1 MSHPKRYG
9 IHYQKTIN
17 QNNMKIITQ
26 KELASLAEDA
36 FKNADKHGFYPD
48 NTEIETALMLI
59 ITEMAEAVQADRKNR
74 HGSIEDY
81 ESEIQ
86 MGRDIPTAYKNSLE
100 GTVESEFADIAIRI
114 LSLLGWMNSK
124 TSIKLKSDS
133 SLADKYEVTKIQC
146 RVQNIINKGSIAKD
160 LYRLNRDFG
169 NFVDNE
175 SFSWF
180 VSDNLQD
187 ILMRV
192 FAIAHNNNIDL
203 MEHIKLKMKYNES
216 RPYLHGCKY

>member
-1 MSHPKRYG
+1 ME
-9 IHYQKTIN
+9 
-17 QNNMKIITQ
+17 IITQ
-26 KELASLAEDA
+26 KKLASLAEDA
-36 FKNADKHGFYPD
+36 FKNADKHGFYPE

-59 ITEMAEAVQADRKNR
+59 ITEMAEAVQADRHNH

-124 TSIKLKSDS
+124 KSIKLKSDS
-133 SLADKYEVTKIQC
+133 SLADKYEVAKIQYK
-146 RVQNIINKGSIAKD
+146 VQNIINKGSIAKD

-175 SFSWF
+175 SCSWF
-180 VSDNLQD
+180 VSDTLQD
-187 ILMRV
+187 ILMRL
-192 FAIAHNNNIDL
+192 FAIAHNNNINL

>member
-1 MSHPKRYG
+1 MR
-9 IHYQKTIN
+9 
-17 QNNMKIITQ
+17 IITH

-36 FKNADKHGFYPD
+36 FKNADKHGFYTES
-48 NTEIETALMLI
+48 TEIETALMLI
-59 ITEMAEAVQADRKNR
+59 ITEMAEAVQADRHNR

-86 MGRDIPTAYKNSLE
+86 MGRDIPTAYKNTLE

-114 LSLLGWMNSK
+114 LSLLGWINSN
-124 TSIKLKSDS
+124 TPIILESDS
-133 SLADKYEVTKIQC
+133 ILADQYGISKIQFK
-146 RVQNIINKGSIAKD
+146 VQNAINKGSIAKD
-160 LYRLNRDFG
+160 LYRLNGHFSRFI
-169 NFVDNE
+169 DNE
-175 SFSWF
+175 SCSWF
-180 VSDNLQD
+180 VSDTLQE

>member
-1 MSHPKRYG
+1 MQNPQRYG
-9 IHYQKTIN
+9 IHYQKIN
-17 QNNMKIITQ
+17 QNNMEIITQ
-26 KELASLAEDA
+26 KKLATLEDDAYKIAE
-36 FKNADKHGFYPD
+36 KHGFYNE
-48 NTEIETALMLI
+48 NTEIETVLMLI
-59 ITEMAEAVQADRKNR
+59 ITEMSEAVQADRHNR

-86 MGRDIPTAYKNSLE
+86 MCRDFPTAYKNALE

-124 TSIKLKSDS
+124 NPIKLKSDS
-133 SLADKYEVTKIQC
+133 ILADEYEIGKIQYK
-146 RVQNIINKGSIAKD
+146 VQNIINKGSIAKD
-160 LYRLNRDFG
+160 LFRLNGRFCW
-169 NFVDNE
+169 FVDNE
-175 SFSWF
+175 SCSWF
-180 VSDNLQD
+180 VSDTLQS

>member
-1 MSHPKRYG
+1 
-9 IHYQKTIN
+9 
-17 QNNMKIITQ
+17 MKIITQ
-26 KELASLAEDA
+26 KELESLAEYA
-36 FKNADKHGFYPD
+36 FKNADKHGFYPE
-48 NTEIETALMLI
+48 NTEIETELMLI
-59 ITEMAEAVQADRKNR
+59 ITEMAEAVQADRHNR

-86 MGRDIPTAYKNSLE
+86 MGRDISTAYKNSLE

-124 TSIKLKSDS
+124 KPIIFKRDS
-133 SLADKYEVTKIQC
+133 FLADKYEVAKIQC
-146 RVQNIINKGSIAKD
+146 KVQNLINKGSIAKD
-160 LYRLNRDFG
+160 LYRLNGHFSK
-169 NFVDNE
+169 FVDNE
-175 SFSWF
+175 SCSWF
-180 VSDNLQD
+180 VSDTLQD

-203 MEHIKLKMKYNES
+203 MEYIKLKMQYNEY

>member
-1 MSHPKRYG
+1 MEKE
-9 IHYQKTIN
+9 
-17 QNNMKIITQ
+17 IITQ
-26 KELASLAEDA
+26 KKLIVLANDA
-36 FKNADKHGFYPD
+36 YLNAQRHGFYPE
-48 NTEIETALMLI
+48 NTDITTALMLI
-59 ITEMAEAVQADRKNR
+59 ITEMAEAVQADRHNR

-124 TSIKLKSDS
+124 SPIKINSNSVLSDE
-133 SLADKYEVTKIQC
+133 YEIAKIQYTI
-146 RVQNIINKGSIAKD
+146 QNKIHRSNIASD
-160 LYRLNRDFG
+160 LYRLNGKFSS
-169 NFVDNE
+169 FVDNE
-175 SFSWF
+175 SSYWF
-180 VSDNLQD
+180 VSKTLQN
-187 ILMRV
+187 ILMRT
-192 FAIAHNNNIDL
+192 FAIAHNHNIDL

>member
-1 MSHPKRYG
+1 ME
-9 IHYQKTIN
+9 
-17 QNNMKIITQ
+17 IITQ
-26 KELASLAEDA
+26 KELETLAEYA
-36 FKNADKHGFYPD
+36 FKIADKHGFYPE

-59 ITEMAEAVQADRKNR
+59 ITEMAEAVQADRHNR
-74 HGSIEDY
+74 NGSIEDY

-124 TSIKLKSDS
+124 KSISFESDYILTEEYQVGRLIYNISIVKSF
-133 SLADKYEVTKIQC
+133 
-146 RVQNIINKGSIAKD
+146 
-160 LYRLNRDFG
+160 YRLNKQFG
-169 NFVDNE
+169 YFVDNE
-175 SFSWF
+175 NHDWYTAKK
-180 VSDNLQD
+180 LQH

-192 FAIAHNNNIDL
+192 LAIAHNHNIDL

>member
-1 MSHPKRYG
+1 
-9 IHYQKTIN
+9 
-17 QNNMKIITQ
+17 MKIITQ

-36 FKNADKHGFYPD
+36 FKNADMHGFYTES
-48 NTEIETALMLI
+48 TEIETALMLI
-59 ITEMAEAVQADRKNR
+59 ITEMAEAVQTDRHNR

-100 GTVESEFADIAIRI
+100 GTVESEFADIAICI

-124 TSIKLKSDS
+124 KPIIFNRDS
-133 SLADKYEVTKIQC
+133 FLADKYEVAKIQYN
-146 RVQNIINKGSIAKD
+146 VQNLINKGSIAKD
-160 LYRLNRDFG
+160 LYRLNGHFSK
-169 NFVDNE
+169 FVDNE
-175 SFSWF
+175 SCSWF
-180 VSDNLQD
+180 VSDTLQD

-216 RPYLHGCKY
+216 RPYLHGCLY

>member
-1 MSHPKRYG
+1 ME
-9 IHYQKTIN
+9 
-17 QNNMKIITQ
+17 IITQ
-26 KELASLAEDA
+26 KKLASLAEDA
-36 FKNADKHGFYPD
+36 FKIADKHGFYPED
-48 NTEIETALMLI
+48 TDISTALMLI
-59 ITEMAEAVQADRKNR
+59 ITEMSEAVQADRKNR

-114 LSLLGWMNSK
+114 LSLLGWINSK
-124 TSIKLKSDS
+124 TPIKPKNDSI
-133 SLADKYEVTKIQC
+133 LADEYEVGKIQYK
-146 RVQNIINKGSIAKD
+146 VQNIINKGSIAKD
-160 LYRLNRDFG
+160 LFRLNGRFSRL
-169 NFVDNE
+169 VDNE
-175 SFSWF
+175 SCSWF
-180 VSDNLQD
+180 VSDTLQET
-187 ILMRV
+187 LMRV

>member
-1 MSHPKRYG
+1 ME
-9 IHYQKTIN
+9 
-17 QNNMKIITQ
+17 IITQ

-36 FKNADKHGFYPD
+36 FKNADKHGFYPE
-48 NTEIETALMLI
+48 NTEIEIALMLI
-59 ITEMAEAVQADRKNR
+59 ITEMAEAVQADRHNR

-86 MGRDIPTAYKNSLE
+86 MGRDIPTAYVNSLE

-175 SFSWF
+175 SCSWF
-180 VSDNLQD
+180 VSDTLQD

>member
-1 MSHPKRYG
+1 ME
-9 IHYQKTIN
+9 
-17 QNNMKIITQ
+17 IITQ
-26 KELASLAEDA
+26 KKLASLAEDA
-36 FKNADKHGFYPD
+36 FKIADKHGFYNE
-48 NTEIETALMLI
+48 NTEVETELMLI
-59 ITEMAEAVQADRKNR
+59 ITEMSEAVQADRHNR

-86 MGRDIPTAYKNSLE
+86 MCRDFPTAYKNALE

-124 TSIKLKSDS
+124 NPIKLKSDS
-133 SLADKYEVTKIQC
+133 ILADEYGIGKIQYK
-146 RVQNIINKGSIAKD
+146 VQNIINKGSIAKD
-160 LYRLNRDFG
+160 LFRLNGRFSW
-169 NFVDNE
+169 FVDNE
-175 SFSWF
+175 SCSWF
-180 VSDNLQD
+180 VSDTLQD

-192 FAIAHNNNIDL
+192 FAIAHNHNIDL

>member
-1 MSHPKRYG
+1 
-9 IHYQKTIN
+9 
-17 QNNMKIITQ
+17 MKIITQ

-36 FKNADKHGFYPD
+36 FKNADMHGFYTES
-48 NTEIETALMLI
+48 TEIETALMLI

-86 MGRDIPTAYKNSLE
+86 MGRDITTAYKNSLD

-175 SFSWF
+175 SCSWF
-180 VSDNLQD
+180 VSDTLQD

-192 FAIAHNNNIDL
+192 FAIAHNHNIDL
-203 MEHIKLKMKYNES
+203 MEHIKLKMQYNES

>member
-1 MSHPKRYG
+1 
-9 IHYQKTIN
+9 
-17 QNNMKIITQ
+17 MKIITQ

-36 FKNADKHGFYPD
+36 FKNADKHGFY
-48 NTEIETALMLI
+48 NESTEIETALMLI
-59 ITEMAEAVQADRKNR
+59 ITEMAEAVQADRHNR
-74 HGSIEDY
+74 HGSIEYY

-146 RVQNIINKGSIAKD
+146 RVQNIINKSSIAKD

-175 SFSWF
+175 SCSWF
-180 VSDNLQD
+180 VSDTLQD

-192 FAIAHNNNIDL
+192 FAIAHNHNIDL
-203 MEHIKLKMKYNES
+203 IEHIRLKMKYNES

>member
-1 MSHPKRYG
+1 ME
-9 IHYQKTIN
+9 N
-17 QNNMKIITQ
+17 EIITQ
-26 KELASLAEDA
+26 KKLVVLANDA
-36 FKNADKHGFYPD
+36 YLNTQRHGFYPD
-48 NTEIETALMLI
+48 NTDIATALMLI
-59 ITEMAEAVQADRKNR
+59 ITEMSEAVQADRHNR

-86 MGRDIPTAYKNSLE
+86 MGRDIPTAYKNALE

-114 LSLLGWMNSK
+114 LSLLGWIDSK
-124 TSIKLKSDS
+124 TPIKLKSDS
-133 SLADKYEVTKIQC
+133 ILADEYGIGKIQF
-146 RVQNIINKGSIAKD
+146 VVHNTINKGSIVKD
-160 LYRLNRDFG
+160 LYRLIGRFSWLI
-169 NFVDNE
+169 DNE
-175 SFSWF
+175 SCSWF
-180 VSDNLQD
+180 VSDTLQE

>member
-1 MSHPKRYG
+1 ME
-9 IHYQKTIN
+9 
-17 QNNMKIITQ
+17 IITQ

-36 FKNADKHGFYPD
+36 FKNADKHGFYPE
-48 NTEIETALMLI
+48 NTEIEIALMLI
-59 ITEMAEAVQADRKNR
+59 ITEMAEAVQADRHNR

-86 MGRDIPTAYKNSLE
+86 MGRDIPTAYKNALE

-124 TSIKLKSDS
+124 KPIIFNRDS
-133 SLADKYEVTKIQC
+133 FLADKYEVAKIQC
-146 RVQNIINKGSIAKD
+146 KVQNLINKGSIAKD
-160 LYRLNRDFG
+160 LYRLNGHFSR
-169 NFVDNE
+169 FVDNE
-175 SFSWF
+175 SCSWF
-180 VSDNLQD
+180 VSDTLQD

>member
-1 MSHPKRYG
+1 
-9 IHYQKTIN
+9 
-17 QNNMKIITQ
+17 MKIITQ

-36 FKNADKHGFYPD
+36 FKNADKHGFYPE

-59 ITEMAEAVQADRKNR
+59 ITEMAEAVQADRHNL

-86 MGRDIPTAYKNSLE
+86 MGRDIPTAYVNSLE

-124 TSIKLKSDS
+124 KPIIFNRDS
-133 SLADKYEVTKIQC
+133 FLADEYEVAKIQYK
-146 RVQNIINKGSIAKD
+146 VQNIINKGSIAKD
-160 LYRLNRDFG
+160 LYRLNGHFSK
-169 NFVDNE
+169 FVDNE
-175 SFSWF
+175 SCSWF

-192 FAIAHNNNIDL
+192 FAIAHNYNIDL

>member
-1 MSHPKRYG
+1 
-9 IHYQKTIN
+9 
-17 QNNMKIITQ
+17 MKIITQ

-36 FKNADKHGFYPD
+36 FKNADMHGFYTES
-48 NTEIETALMLI
+48 TEIETALMLI

-86 MGRDIPTAYKNSLE
+86 MGRDITTAYKNSLD

-146 RVQNIINKGSIAKD
+146 RVQNLINKGNIAKD

-175 SFSWF
+175 SCSWF
-180 VSDNLQD
+180 VSDTLQD

-203 MEHIKLKMKYNES
+203 MEHIKLKMQYNES

>member
-1 MSHPKRYG
+1 
-9 IHYQKTIN
+9 
-17 QNNMKIITQ
+17 MKIITQ
-26 KELASLAEDA
+26 KELTSLAEDA
-36 FKNADKHGFYPD
+36 FKNAEKHGFYTES
-48 NTEIETALMLI
+48 TEIETALMLI
-59 ITEMAEAVQADRKNR
+59 VTEMAEVVQADRHNR

-86 MGRDIPTAYKNSLE
+86 MGRDISTAYVNALE

-124 TSIKLKSDS
+124 KSISFESDYILTEEYQVGRLIYNISIVKSF
-133 SLADKYEVTKIQC
+133 
-146 RVQNIINKGSIAKD
+146 
-160 LYRLNRDFG
+160 YRLNKQFGDF
-169 NFVDNE
+169 VYNE
-175 SFSWF
+175 NHDWYTAKK
-180 VSDNLQD
+180 LQH
-187 ILMRV
+187 ILMKV